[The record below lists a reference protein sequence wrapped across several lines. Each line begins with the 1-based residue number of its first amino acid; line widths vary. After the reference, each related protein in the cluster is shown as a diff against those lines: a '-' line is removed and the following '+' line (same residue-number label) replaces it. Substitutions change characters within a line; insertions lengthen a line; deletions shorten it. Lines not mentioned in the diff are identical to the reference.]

1 MVDAVDRLSARY
13 PAVTLGYPSAERLD
27 IVDDLHGRRVADP
40 YRWLEDP
47 RDPRVEAWSAAQD
60 GLLAAHRATW
70 DIREPLRERL
80 AELLAVGT
88 VSAPQLRAGRAFF
101 PRREPDH
108 EHAVLLV
115 READGRE
122 RALVDPVAVDPT
134 GATTLDFWYPS
145 PDGTRLAYGLSTGG
159 TEDSALR
166 LIDVASGDLIEGPI
180 DRVRYANV
188 AWLPGGEAYYYTRY
202 LAEVPGDDPV
212 LHRRVYLHQV
222 GADPA
227 EDVLIFGV
235 GAPRGRYFW
244 TDVSTDGRWLT
255 VIGRQGTDPRNDVW
269 VADLAASRPETPAL
283 RVLQEGV
290 DAMTVPVFRG
300 DRVYLWTD
308 RDAPHRRLCVASPE
322 NLSYEAWQDLIP
334 EDPDSVL
341 GDYAVLDGAELD
353 RPVLLVT
360 RTRHAVSELASHD
373 LASGELIGAIDLP
386 RRDSDPA
393 GSSLGSVGSLSA
405 DPAGG
410 SQAWFDYSDFTTP
423 NTVYRYDARDQSS
436 AEWARPP
443 GAASAPDVT
452 ARQVSYQSKD
462 GTTVRM
468 FVLAPTDAQSGPHPA
483 LLWGY
488 GGFNIALAPEYSAMA
503 LCWVRAGGVYA
514 VANLRGGSEEGEQWH
529 RDGML
534 AHKQNVFD
542 DFHAAAE
549 YLIDT
554 GVSAPDRLAIMG
566 GSNGGLL
573 IGAALTQRPDLY
585 ATAVCSA
592 PLLDMVRYE
601 LFGLGTTWSG
611 EYGTAGDP
619 EQLDWL
625 LGYSPYHHVRDG
637 VDYPA
642 VLFTVFDGDSRVDP
656 MHARKLAAAL
666 QHATDSGR
674 PILLRRERD
683 VGHAGRSV
691 SRAVE
696 LWADKLAFLAVGTG
710 LA

>member
-1 MVDAVDRLSARY
+1 MFDAVDRLSGRY
-13 PAVTLGYPSAERLD
+13 PAVTMGYPKAERLD

-47 RDPRVEAWSAAQD
+47 QDPRVEAWSAAQD
-60 GLLAAHRATW
+60 ELLAAHRSTW

-88 VSAPQLRAGRAFF
+88 VSAPQWRAGRAFF
-101 PRREPDH
+101 LRREPDQ

-115 READGRE
+115 QEDGGPE
-122 RALVDPVAVDPT
+122 RALVDPMAVDPS
-134 GATTLDFWYPS
+134 GSTTLDFWYPS

-166 LIDVASGDLIEGPI
+166 LIDVASGELIEGPI

-227 EDVLIFGV
+227 GDVLIFGE

-244 TDVSTDGRWLT
+244 TEVSTDGRWLT
-255 VIGRQGTDPRNDVW
+255 ITGQQGTDPRNDVW
-269 VADLAASRPETPAL
+269 VADLVASRPEAPDL

-290 DAMTVPVFRG
+290 DAVTVPMFRG

-308 RDAPHRRLCVASPE
+308 RGAPRGRLCVASPE
-322 NLSYEAWQDLIP
+322 DLSYEAWQNLVP
-334 EDPDSVL
+334 EDPDAVL
-341 GDYAVLDGAELD
+341 GDYAVLDGSDLD
-353 RPVLLVT
+353 RPVLLVEH
-360 RTRHAVSELASHD
+360 TRHAVSELASHD
-373 LASGELIGAIDLP
+373 LASGERIAAVDL
-386 RRDSDPA
+386 A
-393 GSSLGSVGSLSA
+393 GLGSIDGLSA

-410 SQAWFDYSDFTTP
+410 SQAWFGYTDFTTP
-423 NTVYRYDARDQSS
+423 NTVYRYDARDQTT
-436 AEWARPP
+436 AVWARPP
-443 GAASAPDVT
+443 GAVT
-452 ARQVSYQSKD
+452 APALTTRQVTYQSKD
-462 GTTVRM
+462 ATTVRM
-468 FVLAPTDAQSGPHPA
+468 FVVAPADPPPGPRPT

-488 GGFNIALAPEYSAMA
+488 GGFNIAQTPGYSAMA

-514 VANLRGGSEEGEQWH
+514 VANLRGGSEEGEEWH

-542 DFHAAAE
+542 DFHAAAQW
-549 YLIDT
+549 LVDT
-554 GVSAPDRLAIMG
+554 GVSTRDQLAIMG

-573 IGAALTQRPDLY
+573 IGAAVTQRPDLY

-601 LFGLGTTWSG
+601 LFGLGSTWSG
-611 EYGTAGDP
+611 EYGTTGDA

-666 QHATDSGR
+666 QHATGSVR

-683 VGHAGRSV
+683 VGHANRSV